1 MRNFKDRNP
10 RNLESREYTHS
21 LSLFSEWALHVSDT
35 YKFTI
40 IKVAVNYLVKHF
52 QLQTVCSIGWICA
65 ALPFWSCLDRW
76 SSCGRDRGAQQQQ
89 QLSGERGA
97 RRNTLLERPESFLSL
112 SACQSHRRHIAV
124 YLNVA
129 SQRMAP
135 KKKSIK
141 THLNTQGNAAKRESV
156 TFLA

>member
-1 MRNFKDRNP
+1 MAGTVVRS
-10 RNLESREYTHS
+10 SR
-21 LSLFSEWALHVSDT
+21 
-35 YKFTI
+35 
-40 IKVAVNYLVKHF
+40 
-52 QLQTVCSIGWICA
+52 
-65 ALPFWSCLDRW
+65 
-76 SSCGRDRGAQQQQ
+76 QQQ

-112 SACQSHRRHIAV
+112 SACQAHRRHIAV

-141 THLNTQGNAAKRESV
+141 TDLNTQGNAAKRESV
-156 TFLA
+156 TFLAQRSAQRG